1 MVRMEQKLDPD
12 VSTNGGALGTPAKV
26 GNRWIRQS
34 IGITVSI
41 VCLVFVFHN
50 VSMHDFLLALEHF
63 DWAYLVIGVASLG
76 FGYCMRIIRWAVM
89 LRAAGGKVS
98 NFGCAAPFLGSIAL
112 NNVLPLRAGD
122 IVRALV
128 FPAALGISRVTATA
142 SLLLERL
149 VDLLTLLI
157 CLALG
162 MTLDRA
168 AVMPK
173 WLHEIA
179 TTLSLAGSVALLL
192 IIFASPI
199 LARLLLGF
207 SDRIAAGRLARLRPG
222 VGVAAE
228 LAARISDMS
237 RPRTLLMLFLLSML
251 VWSGELGLYVCLL
264 GGMGFGLSASAGLI
278 LMSMATLATLVP
290 SSPGYVGPFHLAA
303 AAAIDMLGG
312 SHAQAASLSI
322 LAHLSVWFPTT
333 VAGVVAML
341 VSRRLFQNVRS
352 VSRAS
357 QNQLHDSASVSEPH
371 DHQ

>member
-1 MVRMEQKLDPD
+1 MEPKLA
-12 VSTNGGALGTPAKV
+12 ALASMNNEAMEAPGKAR
-26 GNRWIRQS
+26 NRWIRQS
-34 IGITVSI
+34 IGIAVSI
-41 VCLVFVFHN
+41 ACLIFVFHN
-50 VSMHDFLLALEHF
+50 VSLHDFLLALEHF
-63 DWAYLVIGVASLG
+63 DWVYLVVGVASLG
-76 FGYCMRIIRWAVM
+76 FGYSMRIIRWAVM

-98 NFGCAAPFLGSIAL
+98 NLGCAAPFLGSIAL

-122 IVRALV
+122 VVRALM

-162 MTLDRA
+162 MTLDRT
-168 AVMPK
+168 AVMPR

-179 TTLSLAGSVALLL
+179 TMLSITGSIALLL

-199 LARLLLGF
+199 LARLLHAF
-207 SDRIAAGRLARLRPG
+207 SERIAAGRLARLGPG
-222 VGVAAE
+222 VGVAGE

-237 RPRTLLMLFLLSML
+237 RPRTLLVLFLLSML

-303 AAAIDMLGG
+303 AAAVDMLGG

-322 LAHLSVWFPTT
+322 LAHLSVWLPTT
-333 VAGVVAML
+333 LAGVVAML
-341 VSRRLFQNVRS
+341 VSRRLFQDVR
-352 VSRAS
+352 VISRAP
-357 QNQLHDSASVSEPH
+357 QNQLQETVSVSEPH